1 MLCFAHPVCIL
12 QHHNWNFL
20 HLLFDQWENEV
31 EVERRDERKC
41 VMKDPNHCGR
51 SPTTITLDQL
61 DILEMSGDLF
71 ARKFID
77 EIDTKVK
84 NVMDTL
90 RMKEEFELVSL
101 NATKPKLG
109 GDKPKVDLSLEGHGT
124 LIVAKETVNT
134 SYPLCL
140 GLGRAGN
147 QVRLVP
153 CFHEE
158 VVPTL
163 AEGWETGG
171 VILEEVENH
180 TRWSIGPCSSD
191 GNLERL

>member
-1 MLCFAHPVCIL
+1 
-12 QHHNWNFL
+12 
-20 HLLFDQWENEV
+20 LLFDQWENEV
-31 EVERRDERKC
+31 ELQKRDERKC
-41 VMKDPNHCGR
+41 VMQDPNHCGR

-77 EIDTKVK
+77 DVDTKVK
-84 NVMDTL
+84 DVMDTL

-101 NATKPKLG
+101 NATKPRLE
-109 GDKPKVDLSLEGHGT
+109 GDKPKVDMSLEGHGA

-140 GLGRAGN
+140 GLGKGGN

-153 CFHEE
+153 CFQDE

-163 AEGWETGG
+163 AKGWETGG
-171 VILEEVENH
+171 VIIEEVRNH
-180 TRWSIGPCSSD
+180 TRWNIGPCSSD
-191 GNLERL
+191 GNLKRL